1 MAYGIHSDVALD
13 QFGNALANASVT
25 VYSVVAGVVQV
36 NPLATIYT
44 AVSSITSTPL
54 QQSNPMTTD
63 PLGRYAFGAPDG
75 FYAIDI
81 SGANFPT
88 YRVYKNLVTTYLPGA
103 GGVASV
109 ALALPAQFA
118 ISGSPVTGTGTLT
131 GAWNTQANN
140 LVFAGPA
147 TGGPLAPT
155 FRALAA
161 SDMPPLGAP
170 LVNYQAFNPATG
182 ATTICT
188 LYFDASGRLTGV
200 TNNNFQMPL
209 LGLQQT
215 WTKAQ
220 NVASVALA
228 FGNPLVTDATLGNAF
243 HTTATSSFVFQNPTG
258 LVSGGTY
265 LWRIQQ
271 DGTGGRTIISFG
283 AMFKFPGGTPIVL
296 STAINAIDLVTAY
309 YDGTNLLTTISKAFA

>member
-1 MAYGIHSDVALD
+1 MAYGIHSDVAQD

-44 AVSSITSTPL
+44 AVSSITATPL
-54 QQSNPMTTD
+54 QQANPMTTD

-81 SGANFPT
+81 SGSNFPT

-103 GGVASV
+103 GGVANV
-109 ALALPAQFA
+109 ALALPSQFA

-131 GAWNTQANN
+131 GAWNNQNAN
-140 LVFAGPA
+140 LVFAGPN
-147 TGGPLAPT
+147 TGGAAAPT
-155 FRALAA
+155 FRALIAA
-161 SDMPPLGAP
+161 DLPSSGISAAIYGAFSP
-170 LVNYQAFNPATG
+170 T
-182 ATTICT
+182 
-188 LYFDASGRLTGV
+188 TGV
-200 TNNNFQMPL
+200 GNFPVIQLDIYGRAIGAANVAFTIPVFSAQ
-209 LGLQQT
+209 GT

-220 NVASVALA
+220 NVASVALI
-228 FGNPLVTDATLGNAF
+228 FGAPLVTDATLGNAF
-243 HTTATSSFVFQNPTG
+243 HTTATASFVFQNPTG

-271 DGTGGRTIISFG
+271 DGVGSRLISSYG
-283 AMFKFPGGTPIVL
+283 TMFKFPGGTPGVL
-296 STAINAIDLVTAY
+296 STPAGSVDLLTAY
-309 YDGTNLLTTISKAFA
+309 FDGTNLLCTLSKAYA